1 MRPVRSVAG
10 RPVSLVVLEDCR
22 KEQEERHRRVD
33 HALVRDVDVGQL
45 LVMRPV
51 VTAVAWSVCLSVG
64 QLLVHRLV
72 QSDHR
77 HHVNIRDKPKET

>member
-1 MRPVRSVAG
+1 MASSGPWPAALRPVRSVAG

-45 LVMRPV
+45 LV
-51 VTAVAWSVCLSVG
+51 
-64 QLLVHRLV
+64 HRLV